1 MRAED
6 TTEERNF
13 PLGMNHHSDNTFAR
27 DKKRTDSGKEA
38 AKDESREWKQAH
50 QAQGDTVQRRRVCR
64 CGAEGQCRPYTCG
77 RFIREVA
84 LDKTLSAAL
93 SIEESERMKRISD
106 ISYKMQVNLN
116 QLAKLAN
123 SCGLPFVIDAIREY
137 IVRINEYF
145 RTGVWREM
153 DLRAYEAEQK
163 QRDNLADKVRD
174 LQERNDN
181 LMRVSSTYY
190 FYTADGERM
199 FCERYKCRMYPDKMG
214 IYWYFKVSDNP
225 SYCLPQ
231 EISWAYHRREI
242 SIRDVYLHWKE
253 NPK

>member
-1 MRAED
+1 MKVENA
-6 TTEERNF
+6 N
-13 PLGMNHHSDNTFAR
+13 
-27 DKKRTDSGKEA
+27 KRTKRKEIQFSDEEYAVVERKANA
-38 AKDESREWKQAH
+38 ARMPVA
-50 QAQGDTVQRRRVCR
+50 A
-64 CGAEGQCRPYTCG
+64 
-77 RFIREVA
+77 FIREAA
-84 LDKTLSAAL
+84 LDKPLSAAL
-93 SIEESERMKRISD
+93 SIEESKQMKRISA

-137 IVRINEYF
+137 IVRTNEYF

-153 DLRAYEAEQK
+153 DLTNYEAKQK
-163 QRDNLADKVRD
+163 QRDKLADKVKD

-190 FYTADGERM
+190 FYTAEGERL
-199 FCERYKCRMYPDKMG
+199 FCERYKCRMYPDNRGMF
-214 IYWYFKVSDNP
+214 WYFKVGDNP

-231 EISWAYHRREI
+231 EISQAYHKREI

-253 NPK
+253 NQK